1 MTKKKKKKR
10 GGQTATTATA
20 GAAAGDETKTP
31 TWSRPPTARAGRSAS
46 TAITIAP
53 EDWSLLRAV
62 AFARTQ
68 RSGGRAS
75 VSAVIGEL
83 IDQARAELIAEAGK
97 FYGD

>member
-1 MTKKKKKKR
+1 MTKKKKKR
-10 GGQTATTATA
+10 AEQTAAVTA
-20 GAAAGDETKTP
+20 GAAPRDEAKTS
-31 TWSRPPTARAGRSAS
+31 TWSRPTTRADRSAS

-53 EDWSLLRAV
+53 EDWALLRAV

-83 IDQARAELIAEAGK
+83 IDRARGELIAEAGK

>member
-1 MTKKKKKKR
+1 MTKKKKKR
-10 GGQTATTATA
+10 IGQTAAVTA
-20 GAAAGDETKTP
+20 GAAARDEAKTS
-31 TWSRPPTARAGRSAS
+31 TWSRPTATRTERSAS

-53 EDWSLLRAV
+53 EDWALLRAV

-83 IDQARAELIAEAGK
+83 IDRARAELIAEAGK

>member
-1 MTKKKKKKR
+1 MTKKKKKR
-10 GGQTATTATA
+10 VGQTAAVTA
-20 GAAAGDETKTP
+20 GAATRDEAKTS
-31 TWSRPPTARAGRSAS
+31 TWSRPTTTRADRSAS
-46 TAITIAP
+46 TSITIAP
-53 EDWSLLRAV
+53 EDWALLRAV

-83 IDQARAELIAEAGK
+83 IDQARSELIAEAGK

>member
-10 GGQTATTATA
+10 AEQPATVT
-20 GAAAGDETKTP
+20 AAAGDETKAS
-31 TWSRPPTARAGRSAS
+31 TWSRPPTARADRSAS

-53 EDWSLLRAV
+53 KDWSLLRAV

>member
-1 MTKKKKKKR
+1 MTKKKKKR
-10 GGQTATTATA
+10 RAEQPATVTAP
-20 GAAAGDETKTP
+20 AAGDETKAS
-31 TWSRPPTARAGRSAS
+31 TWSRPPTARADRSAS

-53 EDWSLLRAV
+53 KDWSLLRAV